1 MNKSSE
7 TGTEYQTNDVQF
19 IETSRI
25 VANVV
30 ASGQKKS
37 WELKFFS
44 SSGKS
49 QGISLWVRENLH
61 RWKKSGKCEIASEHE
76 VVELVWAFYMIKD
89 GDTSLFVMLMLF
101 MYIV

>member
-19 IETSRI
+19 IETSLI
-25 VANVV
+25 VANMV
-30 ASGQKKS
+30 AMGT
-37 WELKFFS
+37 EIFS

>member
-1 MNKSSE
+1 MPLVRKVM
-7 TGTEYQTNDVQF
+7 GTE
-19 IETSRI
+19 I
-25 VANVV
+25 
-30 ASGQKKS
+30 
-37 WELKFFS
+37 FS

-76 VVELVWAFYMIKD
+76 VVELVSAFYMIKD